1 MALEFDVN
9 RTSKAPAMKRFFL
22 RLFLFFAE
30 TALVIGLAYAIIEYA
45 VERTIMTGV
54 SMEATLEDGAAI
66 IINKLSYIKKDPKR
80 FDVIVFK
87 QMGVEHSYYNVKRVI
102 GLPGETVSIVNGAV
116 YINGERLE
124 EPVEGLEQIHLAGLA
139 EKEFVLDTDEY
150 FVLGD
155 NRNQSE
161 DSRFANV
168 GNITRE
174 EIIGKAWITVNP
186 FDIISLK
193 NLKQEEETE
202 D

>member
-9 RTSKAPAMKRFFL
+9 RTSKAPAIKRFLFRFL
-22 RLFLFFAE
+22 LFVLE
-30 TALVIGLAYAIIEYA
+30 TALAIGLAYAIIEYA
-45 VERTIMTGV
+45 MERTVMTGV
-54 SMEATLEDGAAI
+54 SMEATLEDGTAI
-66 IINKLSYIKKDPKR
+66 IINKLSYIKKAPKR

-102 GLPGETVSIVNGAV
+102 GLPGETVSIANGAV
-116 YINGERLE
+116 YINGELLE
-124 EPVEGLEQIHLAGLA
+124 EPVEGLEPIHLAGLA

-161 DSRFANV
+161 DSRFANI

-193 NLKQEEETE
+193 NLKQEEAEE
-202 D
+202 

>member
-1 MALEFDVN
+1 MSLDFDIN
-9 RTSKAPAMKRFFL
+9 RTSKAPKIKKIVF
-22 RLFLFFAE
+22 RLLLFILE
-30 TALVIGLAYAIIEYA
+30 TAFVIGLAYAIVEYA
-45 VERTIMTGV
+45 MERTVMTGV
-54 SMEATLEDGAAI
+54 SMEATLENETVI

-102 GLPGETVSIVNGAV
+102 GLPGETVSIKNGLV
-116 YINGERLE
+116 YINGELLE
-124 EPVEGLEQIHLAGLA
+124 EPVEGLEAMHLAGFA
-139 EKEFVLDTDEY
+139 EKELLLEEDEF

-161 DSRFANV
+161 DSRFANI

-174 EIIGKAWITVNP
+174 EIIGKAWITLNP
-186 FDIISLK
+186 FDIISFK

>member
-1 MALEFDVN
+1 MSLDFDIN
-9 RTSKAPAMKRFFL
+9 RKSKAPAIKKFIL
-22 RLFLFFAE
+22 RLVVFLLE
-30 TALVIGLAYAIIEYA
+30 TAFVIGLAYAIVEYA
-45 VERTIMTGV
+45 MERTVMTGV
-54 SMEATLEDGAAI
+54 SMEATLENETVI
-66 IINKLSYIKKDPKR
+66 IINKLSYIKKDPER

-102 GLPGETVSIVNGAV
+102 GLPGETVQIKNGLV
-116 YINGERLE
+116 YINGELLE
-124 EPVEGLEQIHLAGLA
+124 EPVEGLESMHLAGFA
-139 EKEFVLDTDEY
+139 EKELLLEEDEF

-161 DSRFANV
+161 DSRFANI

-174 EIIGKAWITVNP
+174 EIIGKAWITLNP